1 METKIHFHN
10 GMLTIDGDEISY
22 GNIKGMY
29 KTGNGHGLQLSER
42 LQHKEGEIL
51 DICSTIADKLYELE
65 KILQPAPK
73 PKINWIIEGSG
84 CGC

>member
-1 METKIHFHN
+1 METTVHFSK
-10 GMLTIDGDEISY
+10 GMLTIDGDEIAY

-51 DICSTIADKLYELE
+51 DICSVISDKFYELE
-65 KILQPAPK
+65 QILK
-73 PKINWIIEGSG
+73 PNSSIKRTGRI
-84 CGC
+84 